1 MLKISWKERK
11 NHYNKSVRGWQ
22 VWKHNFYPLSKE
34 LSSIQ
39 YWMYTL
45 TVVSHLYIFFSR
57 SMISHHFVSMQS
69 SMVYWRTEFNDKLKY
84 ILHDYSFYS
93 LLKCIHLYIQK
104 RHKHSSVLFFMLL
117 LKRFFGRICHPFLNT
132 INIQKKFVFCY
143 VYKKNSLYSGHSDNY
158 ISFNSLVSQ
167 LIE

>member
-45 TVVSHLYIFFSR
+45 NVVSHLYIFFSR
-57 SMISHHFVSMQS
+57 SVISHHFVSMQS

-84 ILHDYSFYS
+84 VLHDYSFYS
-93 LLKCIHLYIQK
+93 LLKYIHLYIQK
-104 RHKHSSVLFFMLL
+104 LHKHSSVLFLMLL

-143 VYKKNSLYSGHSDNY
+143 VYKKTPCIQGTVIITY
-158 ISFNSLVSQ
+158 I
-167 LIE
+167 I